1 MAEFKFLC
9 PRCSQNI
16 QCDTGYAGTQI
27 NCPSCKHL
35 IVVPQPSSMSQ
46 SANGKKTTSKWR
58 MIIAGASALFVVIAG
73 LFLFWAFGKPS
84 GLIGLWSGDGNGHDS
99 AGGNNALLTDI
110 AFAKGKTGQA
120 FLFDSENA
128 AIKIPANH
136 KFRAGLTN
144 GFTLEAWVK
153 PSDVSRQNPIFEWNT
168 GDGNT
173 YWGVHF
179 YIQPH
184 NGDGALYANIVPKS
198 GSWRQIWSPGGT
210 VVRDE
215 FQFVALTYDR
225 KSGEAKLYCNGEV
238 VAEQNMGHFAPQTS
252 YDLYLGK
259 RPLTQGESYVFKGLL
274 ENAAVY
280 NRALSEEEIQAD
292 YHRHQ

>member
-1 MAEFKFLC
+1 MAEFRFPC
-9 PRCSQNI
+9 PECGQQI
-16 QCDTGYAGTQI
+16 QCDAGYGGSQI
-27 NCPSCKHL
+27 NCPSCKQL
-35 IVVPQPSSMSQ
+35 IVVPQSSSMPQ
-46 SANGKKTTSKWR
+46 SANSKKTNSKWR
-58 MIIAGASALFVVIAG
+58 MIVAGAAALFVVIAG
-73 LFLFWAFGKPS
+73 LFLFWTFARPS

-120 FLFDSENA
+120 FLFNSENA
-128 AIKIPANH
+128 AIRIPASH

-184 NGDGALYANIVPKS
+184 NGDGALYVNIVPKS
-198 GSWRQIWSPGGT
+198 GGWRQIWSPGGT

-225 KSGEAKLYCNGEV
+225 KSGAAKLYCNGEV
-238 VAEQNMGHFAPQTS
+238 VADQDVGHFAPQTS
-252 YDLYLGK
+252 YDLYIGK
-259 RPLTQGESYVFKGLL
+259 RPMTRGEAYTFEGLID
-274 ENAAVY
+274 EPAVY
-280 NRALSEEEIQAD
+280 RRALSEREIQAQ
-292 YHRHQ
+292 YRRHQ